1 VGLDRNKS
9 LLTLEVYA
17 TLVFVIRQRRRPR
30 INSVNSFTSDDS
42 SMPLPEEIAD
52 LTRLWATMSHKNRKA
67 LLVFAHMQ
75 AAATTPST
83 PFATPRLH

>member
-1 VGLDRNKS
+1 
-9 LLTLEVYA
+9 LLTLAIYVNLD
-17 TLVFVIRQRRRPR
+17 LVISQRRQTG
-30 INSVNSFTSDDS
+30 INNVNLFTSDVS

-75 AAATTPST
+75 AAATAPST
-83 PFATPRLH
+83 PFATQRLH

>member
-1 VGLDRNKS
+1 
-9 LLTLEVYA
+9 LLTLAIYVS
-17 TLVFVIRQRRRPR
+17 LNFVISQRRQTG
-30 INSVNSFTSDDS
+30 INNVIFLTSDVS

-75 AAATTPST
+75 AAATAPST
-83 PFATPRLH
+83 PFATQRLH

>member
-1 VGLDRNKS
+1 
-9 LLTLEVYA
+9 
-17 TLVFVIRQRRRPR
+17 VIRQRRQTR
-30 INSVNSFTSDDS
+30 IQNVSFFTSSDS
-42 SMPLPEEIAD
+42 HLLLPEEIAD
-52 LTRLWATMSHKNRKA
+52 LTRLWAAMSRKDRKA